1 MNDDDDDEC
10 GDRKGKD
17 WMRFQSDRVERRKTT
32 TGGVRDDDRH
42 ERGRIREMRAT
53 DVNACVERSY
63 ARMCA
68 RRPRVR
74 AIDGDGDGD
83 ATRRDARASFVQTD
97 DL

>member
-1 MNDDDDDEC
+1 
-10 GDRKGKD
+10 
-17 WMRFQSDRVERRKTT
+17 
-32 TGGVRDDDRH
+32 
-42 ERGRIREMRAT
+42 MRAT

-83 ATRRDARASFVQTD
+83 GDATRRDARASFVQTD